1 MPVVLA
7 TELKNQFIKGDA
19 EGYASQNLFF
29 SAHHSLFICHSSQPQ
44 EKKKRVF
51 RKQCNKK
58 KKKGRGPGYTDAGAG
73 SGWATRRTTPWSLP
87 LLDVQLL
94 KRPLFNLNGAKML
107 RQDGKTSQAVA
118 LELT

>member
-1 MPVVLA
+1 MQKDTRVR
-7 TELKNQFIKGDA
+7 IC
-19 EGYASQNLFF
+19 F
-29 SAHHSLFICHSSQPQ
+29 SPRTIVYLSVIHLSRRR
-44 EKKKRVF
+44 KKKRVF